1 VNSNELYE
9 IKETFE
15 GGGMGLVH
23 RARHR
28 LWNIE
33 VAIKHPRP
41 ELLLHQ
47 EQIESFHAECETWAG
62 IGLHPYIAT
71 CFYSREI
78 ANLPCVVA
86 EFVADGSLQDAIRT
100 RELYQGEEE
109 ACLARLL
116 TIAASTAYG
125 LARAHESRLIHCDV
139 KPANMLLTNGRIGKI
154 SDFGLAAAF
163 DPYGTGA
170 KANGLTPSF
179 ASPEQ
184 IKGLPLT
191 PAADVWSWGAS
202 MLAMFLG
209 EIHWESGA
217 ACGAVLAEFMERGAK
232 AYRIPAMPEKF
243 SCLLKECLSYAPLDR
258 PVNLN
263 EVATSVCDCYEEA
276 FGEMCPVALPDLE
289 LTSADSLNNRAV
301 SKYDLNQDAT
311 VQNLLD
317 AALVVDSLHPEANF
331 NKAWLA
337 YRASGIVSE
346 TALRNLASATNFDL
360 GDYRPNLYRALL
372 MNLQCKPDLAKIALN
387 QALDL
392 CACNEKGD
400 LDRLWSASRDKNL
413 NLILAPPISGED
425 LALDAER
432 FWRLMSKCVAALDEN
447 RLDDANR
454 YLLMS
459 GDISGYARHP
469 QRRNLLNRLQ
479 KVS

>member
-1 VNSNELYE
+1 
-9 IKETFE
+9 
-15 GGGMGLVH
+15 
-23 RARHR
+23 
-28 LWNIE
+28 
-33 VAIKHPRP
+33 
-41 ELLLHQ
+41 
-47 EQIESFHAECETWAG
+47 
-62 IGLHPYIAT
+62 
-71 CFYSREI
+71 
-78 ANLPCVVA
+78 
-86 EFVADGSLQDAIRT
+86 
-100 RELYQGEEE
+100 
-109 ACLARLL
+109 
-116 TIAASTAYG
+116 
-125 LARAHESRLIHCDV
+125 
-139 KPANMLLTNGRIGKI
+139 
-154 SDFGLAAAF
+154 
-163 DPYGTGA
+163 
-170 KANGLTPSF
+170 
-179 ASPEQ
+179 
-184 IKGLPLT
+184 
-191 PAADVWSWGAS
+191 
-202 MLAMFLG
+202 
-209 EIHWESGA
+209 
-217 ACGAVLAEFMERGAK
+217 
-232 AYRIPAMPEKF
+232 
-243 SCLLKECLSYAPLDR
+243 
-258 PVNLN
+258 
-263 EVATSVCDCYEEA
+263 
-276 FGEMCPVALPDLE
+276 
-289 LTSADSLNNRAV
+289 
-301 SKYDLNQDAT
+301 
-311 VQNLLD
+311 
-317 AALVVDSLHPEANF
+317 VDSLHPEANF